1 MLTNYII
8 VEKLAGQYGR
18 SEIRVVQGTEMMI
31 VKGLLQIWNSERE
44 GAVARRPVHS
54 VPVER
59 VISFKQQVNKVAD
72 DVGGTKFSATS
83 PLRSMVPGQQSQ
95 VA

>member
-8 VEKLAGQYGR
+8 VEKLTGQYGR
-18 SEIRVVQGTEMMI
+18 SDIRVVQGTEMMI

-44 GAVARRPVHS
+44 GALARRPVHS

-59 VISFKQQVNKVAD
+59 VVSFKQQVNKVAD
-72 DVGGTKFSATS
+72 VVDNTGSSTTS
-83 PLRSMVPGQQSQ
+83 RLRPLVPGQQNQ